1 MWKYSFFNLSFVVLL
16 ITLLAFQHS
25 IAVFGPRAFGD
36 SDSSQGF
43 DSTLEEYPSAASFA
57 PRELARAAAFI
68 QDTWRR
74 AMIFREWSME
84 YAASQWEISNASSPA
99 ESDLLEARFHVA
111 NAEVLSEAMS
121 ANDRALVE
129 LDRAET
135 SLADVQTSVA
145 STLGPRLKIIEDEI
159 TAAEITERA
168 GPIFTAA
175 PLEAIKTNLDRL
187 IGSVHGSMT

>member
-16 ITLLAFQHS
+16 ITLLALQHS
-25 IAVFGPRAFGD
+25 IAVFGPRALGD
-36 SDSSQGF
+36 SDSSQGSE
-43 DSTLEEYPSAASFA
+43 DYPSAASFA

-84 YAASQWEISNASSPA
+84 YAAAQWEISNASSPA

>member
-16 ITLLAFQHS
+16 ITLLALQHS
-25 IAVFGPRAFGD
+25 IAVFGPRALGN
-36 SDSSQGF
+36 SDSSQGSE
-43 DSTLEEYPSAASFA
+43 DYPSAASFA

-84 YAASQWEISNASSPA
+84 YAAAQWEISNASSPA